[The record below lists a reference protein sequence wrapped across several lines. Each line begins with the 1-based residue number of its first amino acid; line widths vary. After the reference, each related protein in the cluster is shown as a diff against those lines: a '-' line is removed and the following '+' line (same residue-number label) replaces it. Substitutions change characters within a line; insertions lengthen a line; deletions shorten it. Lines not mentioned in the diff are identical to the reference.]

1 MFEVVG
7 GCAGRRLGRLVA
19 CWWTT
24 FACSRVWPRLVAVV
38 WVVSVVW
45 VAYWWTTFVVL
56 GGLVECSRVW
66 VEVVA
71 ADLVVSRDGEARLA
85 CW

>member
-1 MFEVVG
+1 MCVFEVVG

-24 FACSRVWPRLVAVV
+24 FACSRVWSRLVVVV

-45 VAYWWTTFVVL
+45 VGSWWTTFVVL
-56 GGLVECSRVW
+56 GWAFW
-66 VEVVA
+66 VFEGVGGGVGRR
-71 ADLVVSRDGEARLA
+71 LGRLA
-85 CW
+85 CR